1 MDGFNSG
8 YLNQVGILP
17 RPSFARPGRMLSIPV
32 AFAALGNANVK
43 VSPTSPPEDL
53 RGWGSTRRAAYGP
66 RYACARRHT
75 CSPHVGAPGPEGHGG
90 HTAAWPAH
98 TIRMTVWSVR
108 ESSEVTSEDWSVI
121 DGIEFLGSR
130 RDLPVPSSVSISD
143 IGGTGSLVFDL
154 IPESFQMA
162 VRERVHPFCDHSED
176 VQNLFHDTFI
186 NDF

>member
-108 ESSEVTSEDWSVI
+108 ESSEVTSEDRFVI
-121 DGIEFLGSR
+121 DRIEFFGSR
-130 RDLPVPSSVSISD
+130 RDLPISSSITISD
-143 IGGTGSLVFDL
+143 IGGTGPFVLCL
-154 IPESFQMA
+154 IPECFA
-162 VRERVHPFCDHSED
+162 VTEKE
-176 VQNLFHDTFI
+176 
-186 NDF
+186 